1 MGSRVGAAT
10 DEAVSAATDTA
21 WHGDRDG
28 PGSRNPAPRPLFL
41 NSVIRERPAFFP
53 QPGNTA
59 YPRGFVAVPVVGSF
73 KAQGLRLTGIESKVG
88 CRRPTVGH
96 SGAKVPVD
104 PRKFESF
111 CKEVGWQ
118 PTS

>member
-1 MGSRVGAAT
+1 MAT
-10 DEAVSAATDTA
+10 APA
-21 WHGDRDG
+21 
-28 PGSRNPAPRPLFL
+28 PGRRIPAPRPFPRRLL
-41 NSVIRERPAFFP
+41 NLVIRERHAFFP
-53 QPGNTA
+53 HPGNTA
-59 YPRGFVAVPVVGSF
+59 YPRGFVALPVVGSF